1 VINYIKDPLPS
12 TPNFELL
19 DQSDQAPP
27 SPKCNQIRK
36 FFPEE
41 NFILCSSMWE
51 EGRRVSRFFVEVI
64 LDKGRGCRPCLKVPK
79 IENFFSSDFQ
89 FCTISLLVML

>member
-1 VINYIKDPLPS
+1 MKKNGSRKSRVRLPLISVEESDELYKSLFNTNLDPLPS

-51 EGRRVSRFFVEVI
+51 EERRVSRFF
-64 LDKGRGCRPCLKVPK
+64 C
-79 IENFFSSDFQ
+79 
-89 FCTISLLVML
+89 